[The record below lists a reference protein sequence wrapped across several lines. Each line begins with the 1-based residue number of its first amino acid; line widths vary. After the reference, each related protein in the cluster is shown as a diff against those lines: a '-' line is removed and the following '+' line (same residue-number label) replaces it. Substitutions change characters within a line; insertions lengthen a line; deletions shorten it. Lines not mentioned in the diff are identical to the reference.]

1 MLVCWEFLES
11 FIISHTGTWLQ
22 VKKDNIKD
30 MFGRLEVY
38 LSENVHFVIRSGLV
52 VTYRG
57 LNRFRKVISTYL
69 DLVTDIILLG
79 AIFPALE
86 GTDYEDNIFAYQV
99 RNILLV
105 SIVVPLLTSAF
116 MTVYLT
122 PLVILPANQWKKSSE
137 SKIELVMT
145 GFFTLCF
152 FPLLPAILIFHREKA
167 KDQQKSL
174 KATNVLMHTS
184 VLEECQ
190 LLDDYINETTT
201 ALLIFKQNELSLE
214 LIVQMSMHL
223 TMFLLSQTDYPL
235 ETGLQGIFK
244 ESKGADTSWWHRTGL
259 QDVFKQ
265 IEEKYNTNLWYLIL
279 SVVWSFKTCAKT
291 SIKIKRDT
299 MNFLP
304 LFPKLLLFCRYM
316 FVFMIRV
323 VCFVSYYAPFIG
335 QLGILNHY
343 QAETI
348 HLDYDIWK
356 RFNDSPFQFWNPID
370 EDFQE
375 RNISELFRSDYS
387 VPKSPEQ
394 PPSTIYTILTL
405 GAATGLFV
413 AFFLLYGLFLSKLK
427 AKMNTDF
434 SSSSFL
440 KKMQHLIVVVNCP
453 ESFQDWDTGNP

>member
-1 MLVCWEFLES
+1 M
-11 FIISHTGTWLQ
+11 
-22 VKKDNIKD
+22 KKDNIKD
-30 MFGRLEVY
+30 IFGRLEVY
-38 LSENVHFVIRSGLV
+38 LSENVNVVIRSGLV
-52 VTYRG
+52 VTFRG

-86 GTDYEDNIFAYQV
+86 GTNFEDNIFAYQV
-99 RNILLV
+99 RNILLL

-122 PLVILPANQWKKSSE
+122 PLVILPANQWKKSTE
-137 SKIELVMT
+137 SKIELAMT

-235 ETGLQGIFK
+235 ENGLQAIFK

-259 QDVFKQ
+259 QEVFKK

-279 SVVWSFKTCAKT
+279 SVVWSFKTCART
-291 SIKIKRDT
+291 SVKIKRDA

-304 LFPKLLLFCRYM
+304 IFPKILLLCRYM
-316 FVFMIRV
+316 FIFMIRV
-323 VCFVSYYAPFIG
+323 VCVVSYFAPFIG

-348 HLDYDIWK
+348 HLDPTTWK
-356 RFNDSPFQFWNPID
+356 SFNESLYQFWNQID
-370 EDFQE
+370 EEFQE
-375 RNISELFRSDYS
+375 KNISDLFRSNYS
-387 VPKSPEQ
+387 DPESPL
-394 PPSTIYTILTL
+394 PPSSTIYTLIRL

-413 AFFLLYGLFLSKLK
+413 TFFMLYGLFLSKLK
-427 AKMNTDF
+427 SKMNTDF

-440 KKMQHLIVVVNCP
+440 KKMQHLIVIVNCP